1 MIGTH
6 YHIDTFNCA
15 HFVAHWYSDK
25 LNIEIPIVDEFEL
38 SFIRWMRKH
47 FTKIDKPENNCLVN
61 MQSANSSHVGI
72 YSDYG
77 VYHNY
82 KAGKSKGSVVHWDLG
97 VITRNYEKV
106 TYWKWS
112 Q

>member
-6 YHIDTFNCA
+6 YDLENYNCA
-15 HFVAHWYSDK
+15 HFVAAWYSEK
-25 LNIEIPIVDEFEL
+25 LNIEMKVTDEFGL
-38 SFIRWMRKH
+38 SFLRWMRKH
-47 FTKIDKPENNCLVN
+47 FTKIEKPENNCLVN
-61 MQSANSSHVGI
+61 MQSNKTTHIGV

-82 KAGKSKGSVVHWDLG
+82 KAGKSKGSVVHWDMG
-97 VITRNYEKV
+97 VVNRNYNKV
-106 TYWKWS
+106 TFWKWS

>member
-1 MIGTH
+1 MIGEH
-6 YHIDTFNCA
+6 YDHVNYNCA
-15 HFVAHWYSDK
+15 HFVASWYEK
-25 LNIEIPIVDEFEL
+25 HLGIIIPIVNEFEL

-47 FTKIDKPENNCLVN
+47 FVKIEKPENGCLVKMSIN
-61 MQSANSSHVGI
+61 KGIHVGV

-82 KAGKSKGSVVHWDLG
+82 MGGEAKGSVVHWDMG
-97 VITRNYEKV
+97 VIKRNYNKV
-106 TYWKWS
+106 TFWKWS